1 MVLLDAGM
9 KFCRSSGAFSLQI
22 VALPLGRGSLFFTE
36 STKYLN
42 SSNFV

>member
-22 VALPLGRGSLFFTE
+22 VALPLGRGSLF
-36 STKYLN
+36 SLKVLN
-42 SSNFV
+42 F